1 MLLIRK
7 NWRHILV
14 WVLIAVLASWWTP
27 GADPF
32 TPLIAA
38 ALGIAIYEVA
48 RRWIIREAR
57 RRSLAQQQIPR

>member
-7 NWRHILV
+7 NWRHIVVWLV
-14 WVLIAVLASWWTP
+14 IAVLASWWTP

-38 ALGIAIYEVA
+38 ALGIVVYEVG
-48 RRWIIREAR
+48 RRWISREAR
-57 RRSLAQQQIPR
+57 RHSVARQLPQ